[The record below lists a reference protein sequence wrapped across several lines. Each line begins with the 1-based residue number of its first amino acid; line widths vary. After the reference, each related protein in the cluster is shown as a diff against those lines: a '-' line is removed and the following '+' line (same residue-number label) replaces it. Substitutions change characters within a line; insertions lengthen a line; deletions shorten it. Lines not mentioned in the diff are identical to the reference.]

1 MVEATQKTKKTQ
13 SKENDLVVILR
24 SNYLAIAE
32 MVASGNVS
40 EPRLKE
46 LSQQIASNPL
56 SENIKQAE
64 AAKFPGPIQ
73 QVIHQTLQG
82 TNGTTGS
89 TKDSGVNQVMIA
101 QSVAETKQA
110 VIAET
115 QRQQTIEPLSQE
127 EEKLVDNFLD
137 ETDSRK
143 RTEMLRTLPAPV
155 LLKVQ
160 RGIFKRS
167 ERATQRLLETDY
179 PSEQAEKEACQQY
192 KKKSAHRRKCM
203 ISLSDES
210 WRRLQQN
217 PDDEE
222 TRKTDAQLFQQW
234 NNNNKRQLDKMP
246 KGGSESEK
254 TVRGEIALDCMVA
267 CAHAKKR
274 DEKGSH
280 KDAYTVAQQNLTQ
293 VYTEMPPEEALQ
305 CFVSGKQYMAD
316 CSPAFWNACRK
327 NPALYDAVAKEMS
340 GAPLLAPIT
349 KNIMPMFFDENSHTP
364 PEQQTSLPTKKESN
378 EQTPPTKEPCS
389 TKFPSPPT
397 LTDTRAESTPQPTC
411 CATLSLV
418 GSKVP
423 EGKTDKD
430 LNDHLSFTR

>member
-1 MVEATQKTKKTQ
+1 MVEATQKTEKTQ
-13 SKENDLVVILR
+13 SKENDLVTLR

-179 PSEQAEKEACQQY
+179 PSEQAEREACARYEQAQERY
-192 KKKSAHRRKCM
+192 CERLSAMSDELIDRRKK
-203 ISLSDES
+203 
-210 WRRLQQN
+210 N
-217 PDDEE
+217 PDDS
-222 TRKTDAQLFQQW
+222 KTHECDKRFTDDL
-234 NNNNKRQLDKMP
+234 NNQNRENIAHLPTGDSLKD
-246 KGGSESEK
+246 K
-254 TVRGEIALDCMVA
+254 TVRSAVTDRCIMTCCCTGERVETFATSEDKKQHNDASKNLALCFKQDPTQVRKLFTPDNASKFGYCYTAFQEA
-267 CAHAKKR
+267 CA
-274 DEKGSH
+274 S
-280 KDAYTVAQQNLTQ
+280 
-293 VYTEMPPEEALQ
+293 
-305 CFVSGKQYMAD
+305 
-316 CSPAFWNACRK
+316 
-327 NPALYDAVAKEMS
+327 
-340 GAPLLAPIT
+340 
-349 KNIMPMFFDENSHTP
+349 DENVRAEAEKCILEIP
-364 PEQQTSLPTKKESN
+364 LPTFAHKVVKDVLLGKKHAPEGKTA
-378 EQTPPTKEPCS
+378 TPSALEPSEKVTPSVPT
-389 TKFPSPPT
+389 TPT
-397 LTDTRAESTPQPTC
+397 PTC
-411 CATLSLV
+411 CATLSRV

-423 EGKTDKD
+423 EKTDKD
-430 LNDHLSFTR
+430 LNDKNLNDHSSVTR